1 MYPVCSLHREGFR
14 VGVSCVFPAGGG
26 AQGGCVVCSSCR
38 GRGLGWVCPV
48 CSLQGEERV
57 RVSQFTKDGK
67 LMKTYFDDVTT
78 LYEGFLRGKLVSGE
92 YPAP

>member
-1 MYPVCSLHREGFR
+1 M
-14 VGVSCVFPAGGG
+14 
-26 AQGGCVVCSSCR
+26 
-38 GRGLGWVCPV
+38 CPV